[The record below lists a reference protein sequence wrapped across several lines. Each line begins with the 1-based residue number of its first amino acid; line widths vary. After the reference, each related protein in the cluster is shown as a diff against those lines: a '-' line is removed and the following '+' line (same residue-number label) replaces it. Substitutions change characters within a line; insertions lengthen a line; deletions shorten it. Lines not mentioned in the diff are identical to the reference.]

1 MARLNLISL
10 RVLIVANA
18 RVRWWFVA
26 AAFALGLC
34 LGIIG
39 AFVQAVRWLSPL
51 GSLPWGAVLAALVV
65 VILVRGAVVAVHTRW
80 AGWALLSG
88 WLVTTIALA
97 AESPSGDVALSGGGR
112 QMGYLLAT
120 VILGSAV
127 ASLPVQWRGTSAGGA
142 SSETLHDHL
151 PS

>member
-1 MARLNLISL
+1 MAE
-10 RVLIVANA
+10 A
-18 RVRWWFVA
+18 RFRWWLVA
-26 AAFALGLC
+26 ASFVIGLLLGA
-34 LGIIG
+34 IG

-65 VILVRGAVVAVHTRW
+65 VILVRGAVVAVHSRW
-80 AGWALLSG
+80 AGWLLLAG
-88 WLVTTIALA
+88 WLVATIALA

-120 VILGSAV
+120 VILGSAA
-127 ASLPVQWRGTSAGGA
+127 ASLPVYWRGTSAGGA
-142 SSETLHDHL
+142 SSETVHDHL